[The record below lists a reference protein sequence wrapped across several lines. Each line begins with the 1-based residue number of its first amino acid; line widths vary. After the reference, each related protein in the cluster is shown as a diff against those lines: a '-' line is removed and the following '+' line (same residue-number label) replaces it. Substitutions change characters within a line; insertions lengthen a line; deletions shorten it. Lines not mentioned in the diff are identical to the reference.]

1 MIRAAVDTSVLVSSL
16 LVPAGVP
23 AQVIRAWRVNRFVL
37 VSSPAILAEAR
48 RTLEYPRIRRK
59 YPLTDGEVSRFL
71 ALVETEA
78 EVARWEPDVSPARIR
93 DPKDEMVL
101 ACALAGSASFLVSSD
116 QDLLTVGEYRGVR
129 IVTPRQFLVRLEERE
144 GTAGTGPAG
153 APAPQPEEMGGEAP
167 CQMHNLLDPDA
178 E

>member
-1 MIRAAVDTSVLVSSL
+1 MIRAAVDTSVLVSSV
-16 LVPAGVP
+16 LVPTGVP
-23 AQVIRAWRVNRFVL
+23 AQVIDAWRALRFVL
-37 VSSPAILAEAR
+37 VVSPGILAET
-48 RTLEYPRIRRK
+48 RTTLSYPRIRRR
-59 YPLTDGEVSRFL
+59 YPYTDGEVTRFL
-71 ALVETEA
+71 AGLETEA
-78 EVARWEPDVSPARIR
+78 EVTRWEPDVSPARIR

-144 GTAGTGPAG
+144 GTAGTGPGG

-167 CQMHNLLDPDA
+167 CQMHNLLDPDP